1 MKSVKS
7 ACHYRSEKVKW
18 YKSKGNIGANDNHPM
33 HRSADY
39 GHDTFRLSFDQCTAK
54 DKYLPNNDSDI

>member
-39 GHDTFRLSFDQCTAK
+39 GHETFRLSFDQ
-54 DKYLPNNDSDI
+54 Y